1 MSVRKQKNQLIA
13 ALAALLVAVAA
24 PATTADTA
32 PGFALPDATGNT
44 VTLADFE
51 GQVVLI
57 NFWASW
63 CGPCREEMPLLDQLS
78 ERYGPLG
85 FTMLGINVEEDSTL
99 ADRFLE
105 GTPVDFPILYDR
117 ENSVSQLYDVIA
129 MPTTVIVD
137 RQGQVRYVHHGY
149 EPGNENEYQ
158 DQIRALIRE

>member
-1 MSVRKQKNQLIA
+1 MSEQLEMKKIFGFVA
-13 ALAALLVAVAA
+13 ALALMASAQASAPQAA
-24 PATTADTA
+24 PE
-32 PGFALPDATGNT
+32 FALPDATGST
-44 VTLADFE
+44 VSLADFE

-78 ERYGPLG
+78 DRYGPLG
-85 FTMLGINVEEDSTL
+85 FTMLGVNVEEDSTL
-99 ADRFLE
+99 ADQFLE

-137 RQGQVRYVHHGY
+137 RQGQVRFVHHGY

>member
-1 MSVRKQKNQLIA
+1 MSEVIDKNRLIGAVA
-13 ALAALLVAVAA
+13 ALALAFGVHAST
-24 PATTADTA
+24 PDTA
-32 PGFALPDATGNT
+32 PGFALPDAAGNT
-44 VTLADFE
+44 VTLEDFE

-85 FTMLGINVEEDSTL
+85 FTMLGINVEEDSSL
-99 ADRFLE
+99 ADRFLQ

-137 RQGQVRYVHHGY
+137 RQGQVRFVHHGY

-158 DQIRALIRE
+158 DQIRALVRE